1 MTTTAHPP
9 REAVF
14 DLPNDGRRRW
24 IVGDQIR
31 ELGYENQESEK
42 AGMTIRSEIH
52 SFVMADLVL
61 ELGLWLR
68 TQPAPRG
75 RITCGE
81 AGIRLPGVDST
92 VGVDVA
98 YIPHEVLAAKVG
110 TSTLTVGVPQLIVE
124 ILSPS
129 DTLELTDEMVELYL
143 RAGVPRV
150 WIVSPRRREL
160 TVYRPDGPTKFYLPT
175 DTLTDDLFPGL
186 SLPSSR
192 VFV

>member
-1 MTTTAHPP
+1 MSTTVPATPDTI
-9 REAVF
+9 F

-24 IVGDQIR
+24 IVGGQVR
-31 ELGYENQESEK
+31 EFGFENQESET
-42 AGMTIRSEIH
+42 AGMTIRSEAH

-110 TSTLTVGVPQLIVE
+110 TSTLTVGIPQLIVE

-150 WIVSPRRREL
+150 WIISPRRREL
-160 TVYRPDGPTKFYLPT
+160 TVYRPDGQAKLYLPS
-175 DTLTDDLFPGL
+175 DNLTDDLFPGL
-186 SLPSSR
+186 SLPLNR
-192 VFV
+192 IFV

>member
-42 AGMTIRSEIH
+42 AGRTIRSEIQ
-52 SFVMADLVL
+52 SFAMADLVL
-61 ELGLWLR
+61 ELRLWLR

-81 AGIRLPGVDST
+81 VGICLPGVDST

-129 DTLELTDEMVELYL
+129 DTLELTHEMVELYL

-186 SLPSSR
+186 SLPLSR